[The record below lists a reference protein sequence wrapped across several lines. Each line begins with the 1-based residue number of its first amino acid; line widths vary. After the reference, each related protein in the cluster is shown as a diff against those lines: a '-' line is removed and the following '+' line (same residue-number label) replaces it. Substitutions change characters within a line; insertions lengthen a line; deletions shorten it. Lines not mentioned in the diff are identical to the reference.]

1 MKKIVLMEL
10 DNDENIPEDQFDPR
24 KRTVREVAI

>member
-24 KRTVREVAI
+24 KTTVREVVI